1 MNQKDPFS
9 VLKADFSCQEP
20 EHDGE
25 EHGWAEE
32 GRGLEGGK
40 QRGREQG
47 QQAQVSLFSSSFL
60 HIYYLNSAAFSSSC
74 CTSDFILNITGV
86 FLTQIDWRIN

>member
-1 MNQKDPFS
+1 MFS
-9 VLKADFSCQEP
+9 CQEPDYDKADFSCQEP

-47 QQAQVSLFSSSFL
+47 QQAQVLVFFT
-60 HIYYLNSAAFSSSC
+60 C
-74 CTSDFILNITGV
+74 ILWTPQTAR
-86 FLTQIDWRIN
+86 TQVILL